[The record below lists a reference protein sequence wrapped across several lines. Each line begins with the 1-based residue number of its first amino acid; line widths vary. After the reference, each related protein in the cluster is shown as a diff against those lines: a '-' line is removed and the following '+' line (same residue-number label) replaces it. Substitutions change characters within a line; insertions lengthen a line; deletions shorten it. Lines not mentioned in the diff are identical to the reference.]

1 MKKRMKEI
9 VKKHLMTLGVV
20 VGVCGALMIII
31 PTCGGEEK
39 AAEPTGIFF
48 LVIRFFHKEKN

>member
-1 MKKRMKEI
+1 MIKKGKMTMKNLREK

-20 VGVCGALMIII
+20 VAVCGALMIVI

-39 AAEPTGIFF
+39 AEEPT
-48 LVIRFFHKEKN
+48 